1 MYWVRGGKGGEGGIE
16 KGIGDG
22 ESNTKRCVGWRGKG
36 GNGVGVSKGNRDGER
51 GGKGGI
57 ERDKQPAPLMST
69 AGRRRQPSCSPGR
82 GRPTS

>member
-22 ESNTKRCVGWRGKG
+22 ESNTKRCVGWRGRG
-36 GNGVGVSKGNRDGER
+36 GNGVGFKGKQRWGTKGK

-57 ERDKQPAPLMST
+57 K
-69 AGRRRQPSCSPGR
+69 G
-82 GRPTS
+82 